1 MRVSIRSFSKVDVI
15 RRVEGSGELVLGIR
29 DDLAWGEDA
38 HLFMITQKIDA
49 YLKFIDSGQYL
60 HHADATPD
68 DRVRIELVATHEPDK
83 KALDFLFDLG
93 ARLAKRGLAFTY
105 KVDT

>member
-1 MRVSIRSFSKVDVI
+1 MSIRSLTKVDVI
-15 RRVEGSGELVLGIR
+15 RRVEGSGEVVLGIK
-29 DDLAWGEDA
+29 DDLTWGEDA
-38 HLFMITQKIDA
+38 HLFMITQKVDA

-60 HHADATPD
+60 HHADASAG
-68 DRVRIELVATHEPDK
+68 DRLRIELVAAHEPDK